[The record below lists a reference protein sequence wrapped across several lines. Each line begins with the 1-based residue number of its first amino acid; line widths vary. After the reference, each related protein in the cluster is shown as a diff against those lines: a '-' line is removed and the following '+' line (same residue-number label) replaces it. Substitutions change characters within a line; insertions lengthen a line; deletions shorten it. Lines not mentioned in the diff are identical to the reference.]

1 MDTIRLAEEQILQKI
16 AQYVGANLL
25 EGTGSPTE
33 LSGGTP
39 LLQLGI
45 LNSRNTGR
53 LLAYIHEE
61 FDVSVPP
68 IRITGKHFA
77 DLDSITA
84 LVAELL
90 AA

>member
-1 MDTIRLAEEQILQKI
+1 MGTISLTEDEILHKI
-16 AQYVGANLL
+16 TQYVSANLL
-25 EGTGSPTE
+25 EGTESPAE

-53 LLAYIHEE
+53 LLAYIREE
-61 FDVSVPP
+61 FGVNVPP
-68 IRITGKHFA
+68 TRITGKQFA

-84 LVAELL
+84 LVAGLIAE
-90 AA
+90 

>member
-1 MDTIRLAEEQILQKI
+1 MTTAVTEGEILLKI
-16 AQYVGANLL
+16 TEYVRRSFLDDDGD
-25 EGTGSPTE
+25 GSTE
-33 LSGGTP
+33 LTETTP

-61 FDVSVPP
+61 FGVSVPP
-68 IRITGKHFA
+68 TRITGKHFS
-77 DLDSITA
+77 DLESITA
-84 LVAELL
+84 LVTELL

>member
-1 MDTIRLAEEQILQKI
+1 MTTAVSEGEILLKI
-16 AQYVGANLL
+16 TEYVRQNFLDDIDGDSQLD
-25 EGTGSPTE
+25 GT
-33 LSGGTP
+33 TP

-61 FDVSVPP
+61 FGVSVPP
-68 IRITGKHFA
+68 TRITGKYFG
-77 DLDSITA
+77 DLESISG

-90 AA
+90 AD

>member
-1 MDTIRLAEEQILQKI
+1 MSTIPLAEDEILPKI
-16 AQYVGANLL
+16 AHYVSTNLL
-25 EGTGSPTE
+25 DGSKSPTE
-33 LSGGTP
+33 LSGNTP

-53 LLAYIHEE
+53 LLAYIQEE

-68 IRITGKHFA
+68 TRISGKHFMN
-77 DLDSITA
+77 LDSISA

-90 AA
+90 AT

>member
-1 MDTIRLAEEQILQKI
+1 MDTIPLTEDEILQQLARYVSENLLAE
-16 AQYVGANLL
+16 A
-25 EGTGSPTE
+25 EGLSE

-53 LLAYIHEE
+53 LLAYIREE

-68 IRITGKHFA
+68 TRITGKHFT

-84 LVAELL
+84 LVAELR

>member
-1 MDTIRLAEEQILQKI
+1 MSTIPVAEDEILQKI
-16 AQYVGANLL
+16 ARYVGATAL
-25 EGTGSPTE
+25 EGTEGPAE

-61 FDVSVPP
+61 FGVSVPP
-68 IRITGKHFA
+68 TRITGKHFA

>member
-1 MDTIRLAEEQILQKI
+1 MGTIPLAEDKILQQI
-16 AQYVGANLL
+16 AQYMSTNLL
-25 EGTGSPTE
+25 EGTESPTE

-61 FDVSVPP
+61 FGVSVPP
-68 IRITGKHFA
+68 TRITGKHFA